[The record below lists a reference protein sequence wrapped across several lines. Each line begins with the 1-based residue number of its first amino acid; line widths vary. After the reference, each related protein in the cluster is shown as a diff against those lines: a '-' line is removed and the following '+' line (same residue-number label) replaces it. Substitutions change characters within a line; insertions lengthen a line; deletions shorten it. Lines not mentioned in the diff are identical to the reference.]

1 MHRVLVR
8 QGLNR
13 LAVPTGTRLRQVV
26 RYEHPE
32 PGSMIHVDVKKLGRI
47 PVGGGWHAHGRG
59 TAKAL
64 ASKRTGLGTG
74 RVGYTYLHTAL
85 DDHSRLAYTEALD
98 DEKAV
103 TASDWWLRA
112 AGFFAE
118 YGITRIARVLTDN
131 GSCLPV
137 AALGASPRMHWDRAQ
152 ADPALHPA
160 HERESGAGS
169 TAPWPGNGPTSANT
183 TPRRPAELRWST
195 SSTTTTTTGPTPAS
209 VTSRRSPASRYAPTA
224 SPAAQCPLPLQWC
237 TTRSSSFSASNP
249 WNQRPETPHLG
260 R

>member
-8 QGLNR
+8 QALNR
-13 LAVPTGTRLRQVV
+13 LAVLDPPTGTQLRQVV

-160 HERESGAGS
+160 HERESGAVQRHPAREWAYIRDYDS
-169 TAPWPGNGPTSANT
+169 AQARRTALVDFLNHYNHDRPHAGIGHQPPVTRVPLRTYRLTGCAMPAAPAVVHDPVQLVLGLEPVEPTS
-183 TPRRPAELRWST
+183 
-195 SSTTTTTTGPTPAS
+195 
-209 VTSRRSPASRYAPTA
+209 
-224 SPAAQCPLPLQWC
+224 
-237 TTRSSSFSASNP
+237 
-249 WNQRPETPHLG
+249 
-260 R
+260 